1 MKLIKYL
8 IPLMVVSSC
17 SKQLISDKA
26 TVDGALKNLKELNRW
41 VYYDHQQG
49 DITDKTMN
57 EYDNLIQLITFQLE
71 DIKYRGKN
79 EKNK

>member
-8 IPLMVVSSC
+8 IPLIIIVGC
-17 SKQLISDKA
+17 SKQLISDKP

-41 VYYDHQQG
+41 VYYDNQQG
-49 DITDKTMN
+49 NITDKTMN
-57 EYDNLIQLITFQLE
+57 EYDNLIELITYQLE

>member
-8 IPLMVVSSC
+8 APLIIIVGC

-26 TVDGALKNLKELNRW
+26 TIDGALKNLKELNRW

-57 EYDNLIQLITFQLE
+57 EYDNLIELITYQLE
-71 DIKYRGKN
+71 DIKYKGKN
-79 EKNK
+79 KQ